1 MLQDF
6 YRNTLDSTIGR
17 LRQGEATEATT
28 NDRNLFS
35 SGLNGNQKN
44 EQL

>member
-6 YRNTLDSTIGR
+6 YRNTLDSTIGK

-28 NDRNLFS
+28 NMTEIYSQVD
-35 SGLNGNQKN
+35 
-44 EQL
+44 